1 MVLISVVE
9 SSSALSSM
17 SSEAEM
23 ATAVVVLGRL
33 VVVVVLVLVAR
44 AGVRVVETECMWVV
58 VDVVF
63 VDEDVGSWYVWEASA
78 SILLS

>member
-1 MVLISVVE
+1 
-9 SSSALSSM
+9 M
-17 SSEAEM
+17 SSEAEVV
-23 ATAVVVLGRL
+23 TAVVVLGRL

-44 AGVRVVETECMWVV
+44 AGVRVVETECMPVV